1 MKRSSK
7 EIKRISRDILNDR
20 YSVPMGAFVAASF
33 IPMAIEIPFSMSMGN
48 TPTDSQLI
56 ITLIAEFLITLV
68 SFVLGCG
75 VSLLHLNMTRSY
87 EFKLSQIFTP
97 FRQRTEK
104 YFGAGFLKAL
114 LFLLGCLP
122 VFGGLLYFYF
132 SNDSI
137 ASRIVLVLTAVL
149 SLVLCTYLLLTYQFV
164 SLLLLDH
171 PGFRVTDAF
180 KECRLLM
187 KHNRR
192 RLLYLLLSFLGW
204 DALILC
210 SFGLAALWIAPY
222 KNQTFV
228 IFYLDCTGELER
240 IPVRSYR

>member
-48 TPTDSQLI
+48 NPANSQLI
-56 ITLIAEFLITLV
+56 ITLIAEFLIALV
-68 SFVLGCG
+68 SYVLSAG
-75 VSLLHLNMTRSY
+75 VIFLHLNMTRSLD
-87 EFKLSQIFTP
+87 FKISQIFTP

-104 YFGAGFLKAL
+104 YFGAGLLTML
-114 LFLLGCLP
+114 LFFLGCVPFLA
-122 VFGGLLYFYF
+122 GLLFSYF
-132 SNDSI
+132 SNDSVP
-137 ASRIVLVLTAVL
+137 SRIVLVITALV
-149 SLVLCTYLLLTYQFV
+149 SLVFCTYLLLTYQFAGF
-164 SLLLLDH
+164 LLLDN

-210 SFGLAALWIAPY
+210 SFGFAALWIAPY

-228 IFYLDCTGELER
+228 IFYLDCTGELDH
-240 IPVRSYR
+240 IPVRQYC